1 MLYRSCTSL
10 PLSLKNKN
18 ISLWNFSINLN
29 GASFL
34 ISPFTFT
41 VYSRIHYIEWQTVAR
56 CTKERCK
63 WLTKYIFYTKGSK
76 VKRCYS
82 RVSLLFFNSSFPTG
96 EKTKKKRRHRKSP
109 WININDPRYRRI
121 FVTKRNEFLIHTT
134 NNALFLYRVWMC
146 ASFYILFTRERKKR
160 RSSSRRLFFFWMT
173 GWRCGGDATLGCCAS
188 RDPYAIES
196 GSCLHRRVRTHARTP
211 ELQASRR
218 GPRITTCP

>member
-41 VYSRIHYIEWQTVAR
+41 VYSRIHYIKWQTVAR

-82 RVSLLFFNSSFPTG
+82 RVSLLLFNSSFPTG

-109 WININDPRYRRI
+109 WININDPRYWRI
-121 FVTKRNEFLIHTT
+121 FVTKRNEFLIQQITRYFCIACGC
-134 NNALFLYRVWMC
+134 ALR
-146 ASFYILFTRERKKR
+146 FTFCLHGRGKSEGAVRDAY
-160 RSSSRRLFFFWMT
+160 SSS
-173 GWRCGGDATLGCCAS
+173 GWLDDGAVEMR
-188 RDPYAIES
+188 P
-196 GSCLHRRVRTHARTP
+196 
-211 ELQASRR
+211 
-218 GPRITTCP
+218 